1 MSLKLFALSNF
12 NLFPS
17 RTSFRRVMALTW
29 VSISLLAGP
38 ALAQQIIIPAPP
50 QLAAKAYVLMD
61 ADSGK
66 VIIEH
71 NADEQLPPASLTKMM
86 TSYIVS
92 DEIDKGRLKENDLVV
107 ISEDAWRRGGTVS
120 GSSTMFLE
128 PRTQVPVIDLLRGV
142 IVQSGND
149 ASIALAQH
157 IAGAETAFAD
167 IMNQQA
173 RLLGMTNTHFENATG
188 WPAEGH
194 LSTARDLALLAEAL
208 INGHPEHYRIY
219 SEKYYQYN
227 GINQPN
233 RNKLLFRDKSVD
245 GLKTGHTEEAGYGLV
260 ASALRDNMRLIA
272 VVLGTTSEDKRAQE
286 AQKLLSYGFRYYQTH
301 QLYSAGDEISKTRVW
316 GGKSDELGLE
326 LREDIVLTIPHGA
339 HSSLS
344 AETSIDEV
352 IKAPVTTGQVL
363 GELTISLDGDTLV
376 VADLVA
382 QADVEPAEF
391 FARLWDSIRLF
402 FSGLFN

>member
-1 MSLKLFALSNF
+1 M
-12 NLFPS
+12 
-17 RTSFRRVMALTW
+17 
-29 VSISLLAGP
+29 
-38 ALAQQIIIPAPP
+38 AQQIIIPAPP

-66 VIIEH
+66 IIIEH

-208 INGHPEHYRIY
+208 INGHPEHYKIY
-219 SEKYYQYN
+219 SERYYQYN

-301 QLYSAGDEISKTRVW
+301 QLYNAGDEISKTRVW

-339 HSSLS
+339 HSSLR

-352 IKAPVTTGQVL
+352 IKAPVTAGQVL

-382 QADVEPAEF
+382 QVDVEPAGF

-402 FSGLFN
+402 FSGLFK